1 MSSVTGAGFED
12 FFGAVSSA
20 REEFVNE
27 VRPEV
32 ESMATERRDKQE
44 REKQDSLKRLMRD
57 MKLGGGAKKGEGR
70 KKGKGAQG
78 DDEEEEEDEKAEE
91 WEEEYEGDGQIVDP
105 VSGTIFVGCRGSKL
119 NEVVP
124 AQDTDEERPE
134 YDEMFGS
141 STAGRTYGAD
151 GTVWP
156 KPA

>member
-1 MSSVTGAGFED
+1 MSSITGAGFED
-12 FFGAVSSA
+12 FFQAVKSA

-32 ESMATERRDKQE
+32 ESMANERRDKQE
-44 REKQDSLKRLMRD
+44 KEKQEGLKRLMRD
-57 MKLGGGAKKGEGR
+57 MKLEEGAKKGEGR
-70 KKGKGAQG
+70 RTGKSARA
-78 DDEEEEEDEKAEE
+78 EEDEEDDKAED

-105 VSGTIFVGCRGSKL
+105 VSDVHPISFHRSQLSPGVL
-119 NEVVP
+119 L
-124 AQDTDEERPE
+124 QDTDEERPE

-141 STAGRTYGAD
+141 STAGRSYGAD